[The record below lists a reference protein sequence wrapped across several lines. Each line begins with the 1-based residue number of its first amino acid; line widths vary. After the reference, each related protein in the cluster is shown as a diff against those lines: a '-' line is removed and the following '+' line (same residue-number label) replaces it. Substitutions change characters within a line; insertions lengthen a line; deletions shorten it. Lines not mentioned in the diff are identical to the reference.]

1 MTEFILHLIT
11 VAMAALIFI
20 GVFSIIDKYMRKRNK
35 RWQYHITYEYKYY
48 RCFHIKMGECL
59 EELSKLGSEGWEIA
73 TCIANDTVASYL
85 ILKRKKLHT
94 TKANGK

>member
-1 MTEFILHLIT
+1 
-11 VAMAALIFI
+11 
-20 GVFSIIDKYMRKRNK
+20 
-35 RWQYHITYEYKYY
+35 
-48 RCFHIKMGECL
+48 MGECL